1 VATCDGQPEGLSAKE
16 HEHLAPHLMA
26 IVDRVSIAKSSTERC
41 SACGFALIAATK
53 SDPNLSAI
61 VSMYFANRP

>member
-1 VATCDGQPEGLSAKE
+1 
-16 HEHLAPHLMA
+16 MA

-53 SDPNLSAI
+53 SDPNLSAS